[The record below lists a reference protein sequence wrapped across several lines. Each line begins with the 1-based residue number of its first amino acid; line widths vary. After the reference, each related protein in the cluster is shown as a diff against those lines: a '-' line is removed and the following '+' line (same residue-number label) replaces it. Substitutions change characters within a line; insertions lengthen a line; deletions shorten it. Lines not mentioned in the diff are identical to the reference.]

1 MITRICTECGTTTD
15 YRAIV
20 CPKCGGE
27 DTLEIALR
35 CCDCGSE
42 VPYSESITLRTSK
55 KAYCNKCVRE
65 RMVWFRDFI
74 QTDGQACVQLLHA
87 SV

>member
-1 MITRICTECGTTTD
+1 MITRICVRC
-15 YRAIV
+15 RATV
-20 CPKCGGE
+20 DDVSLDCPKCGGE

-35 CCDCGSE
+35 CADCGAE
-42 VPYSESITLRTSK
+42 VPYSESLVLRASK
-55 KAYCNKCVRE
+55 QAYCNDCVRE

-74 QTDGQACVQLLHA
+74 QSDGQACVRMLQT